1 MKIKKDTTFQGLLEI
16 TRKNFF
22 LKPKTSK
29 FKEIDSSFKN
39 FFKKKIKK
47 KTIFLNFQNKEN
59 IKIPLIKMGKASSFG
74 LFIFLEFVVFYLY
87 YFFKGRH
94 KRAADIGGN
103 LGLHS
108 IIMSKLGY
116 TVDVY
121 EPDPN
126 HFKLLKKNV
135 KNNNC
140 KNINLINKA
149 VSNKNSKMQ
158 FVQVLNNTYA
168 NHIIGE
174 KDNAH
179 GKLKIINVK
188 ALDISKI
195 IDKYSFLKIDAEG
208 SEGKIICRLSK
219 SQLKKV
225 DIICEI
231 SGKNNA
237 RAIFSHCKRNS
248 IYIFSQK
255 IKWKIVKKIDD
266 IPEHHSDGLIFISAK
281 KKIFDFKYG
290 TRN

>member
-1 MKIKKDTTFQGLLEI
+1 
-16 TRKNFF
+16 
-22 LKPKTSK
+22 
-29 FKEIDSSFKN
+29 
-39 FFKKKIKK
+39 
-47 KTIFLNFQNKEN
+47 
-59 IKIPLIKMGKASSFG
+59 MGKASSFG

-87 YFFKGRH
+87 YALKKKN

-116 TVDVY
+116 KVDVY

-126 HFKLLKKNV
+126 HFKLLKKNI

-140 KNINLINKA
+140 KKINLINKA
-149 VSNKNSKMQ
+149 VSDKSSKMQ

-179 GKLKIINVK
+179 GKLKVIDVQ

-195 IDKYSFLKIDAEG
+195 INKYSFLKIDAEG
-208 SEGKIICRLSK
+208 SEGKIICRLNK
-219 SQLKKV
+219 TQLKKV

-231 SGKNNA
+231 SGKTNA
-237 RAIFSHCKRNS
+237 KVIFDHCKKNS
-248 IYIFSQK
+248 IHIFSQK
-255 IKWKIVKKIDD
+255 IKWNLVKKLND
-266 IPEHHSDGLIFISAK
+266 IPHHHSDGLIFISGK
-281 KKIFDFKYG
+281 KNILNF
-290 TRN
+290 R

>member
-1 MKIKKDTTFQGLLEI
+1 MIIKKNSSFYDLIEVS
-16 TRKNFF
+16 RKNFF
-22 LKPKTSK
+22 LKPKTK
-29 FKEIDSSFKN
+29 RFKEIDSNFIN

-47 KTIFLNFQNKEN
+47 KIISFKFNNTED

-87 YFFKGRH
+87 YALKKKN

-116 TVDVY
+116 KVDVY

-126 HFKLLKKNV
+126 HFKLLKKNI

-140 KNINLINKA
+140 KKINLINKA
-149 VSNKNSKMQ
+149 VSDKSSKMQ

-179 GKLKIINVK
+179 GKLKVIDVQ

-195 IDKYSFLKIDAEG
+195 INKYSFLKIDAEG
-208 SEGKIICRLSK
+208 SEGKIICRLNK
-219 SQLKKV
+219 TQLKKV

-231 SGKNNA
+231 SGKTNA
-237 RAIFSHCKRNS
+237 KVIFDHCKKNS
-248 IYIFSQK
+248 IHIFSQK
-255 IKWKIVKKIDD
+255 IKWNLVKKLND
-266 IPEHHSDGLIFISAK
+266 IPHHHSDGLIFISGK
-281 KKIFDFKYG
+281 KNILNF
-290 TRN
+290 R